1 MGTKKPRVRL
11 SEIDNILETN
21 SNAPTEEVKYVP
33 DHVINYRDEKIEY
46 DAQMFEIVLARP
58 LVLGDW
64 AGRGRRRG
72 RRARRRG
79 SPSR

>member
-1 MGTKKPRVRL
+1 MPRSRNTDAQV
-11 SEIDNILETN
+11 N
-21 SNAPTEEVKYVP
+21 SVP

-58 LVLGDW
+58 LVLGAW
-64 AGRGRRRG
+64 AGRGRRR